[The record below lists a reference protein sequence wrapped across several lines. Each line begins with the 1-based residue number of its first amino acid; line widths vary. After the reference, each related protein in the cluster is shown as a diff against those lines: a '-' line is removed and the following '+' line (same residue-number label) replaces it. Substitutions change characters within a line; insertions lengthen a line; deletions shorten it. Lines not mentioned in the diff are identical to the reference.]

1 MLIFIKL
8 TVIFQLRK
16 IQNFLSDYALELA
29 STDFN
34 TIYSKNGAVQYEDY
48 TVVYH
53 SGNFHANSFRKLC
66 VNEYTTPFRV
76 TKNMNLT
83 DIFTTYAIQE
93 AWVDLYRSKVS
104 GLLLDKTDYPPVIRT
119 VDAEIDATRVHTPV
133 TGSIPNNV
141 LETHYVLGSSPA
153 IVVPSNGKMS
163 FFYKP
168 VYNTS
173 IDTIADGL
181 ASIIPHMSSVLCLKA
196 NQYPNTPKTKK
207 ALEDLVNL
215 MLDQVNKEVTLYKAL
230 ITEWRFKENAIP
242 IAVPNNYTVNMSL
255 DVDDVVRENMI
266 NCNRQKNNLKQG
278 FRFIT
283 DPIDLA
289 LLTFE
294 HELLLAEIK
303 SIRQDILNPLTN
315 PLSLIDLNNLDEQ
328 SGSNPTILKHESLS
342 GFYLQIE
349 RRLGYI
355 IPAQG
360 ESKINS
366 FGRANPFYKVTLMDY
381 LTLGISVFLVLGFF
395 VQCSMVTAN
404 TFKRW
409 RTERD
414 ERIREQERTRFRV
427 NRIERSH
434 PPIRE
439 TVLPTCENCS
449 EKREMYRT
457 RPPSKVI
464 KRSHRNK
471 GQIPSHLRGSKLD
484 MNQ

>member
-16 IQNFLSDYALELA
+16 IQNFLSDYSLELA
-29 STDFN
+29 STDFD
-34 TIYSKNGAVQYEDY
+34 TIYSRNGAVQYEDY
-48 TVVYH
+48 TVIHH
-53 SGNFHANSFRKLC
+53 SGSFHANSFRKLC
-66 VNEYTTPFRV
+66 INEYTTPFRV

-83 DIFTTYAIQE
+83 DIFSTYSIQE

-104 GLLLDKTDYPPVIRT
+104 GLLLDKTDYPPVIIT
-119 VDAEIDATRVHTPV
+119 VDAEIDATRVHTPA

-141 LETHYVLGSSPA
+141 LETHYVLGSTRA
-153 IVVPSNGKMS
+153 TVVPINGKML

-173 IDTIADGL
+173 IETIADGL
-181 ASIIPHMSSVLCLKA
+181 ASLIPHMSSVLCLKA

-207 ALEDLVNL
+207 VLEDLVNL
-215 MLDQVNKEVTLYKAL
+215 MLDQVNKEVELYKAL

-242 IAVPNNYTVNMSL
+242 VAVPNNYTVNMSL
-255 DVDDVVRENMI
+255 DVDDVVKENLI
-266 NCNRQKNNLKQG
+266 NCNRQKNNLKEG

-283 DPIDLA
+283 NPIDLA
-289 LLTFE
+289 LLMFE

-303 SIRQDILNPLTN
+303 SIRQEILTPLTN

-342 GFYLQIE
+342 GFYLQVE

-366 FGRANPFYKVTLMDY
+366 FGRANPFYKITLMDY

-404 TFKRW
+404 TIKRW

-414 ERIREQERTRFRV
+414 ERIREQERARFRV
-427 NRIERSH
+427 NRIERSQ

-471 GQIPSHLRGSKLD
+471 GNIPSHLRNSKLD
-484 MNQ
+484 INQ

>member
-1 MLIFIKL
+1 
-8 TVIFQLRK
+8 
-16 IQNFLSDYALELA
+16 
-29 STDFN
+29 
-34 TIYSKNGAVQYEDY
+34 
-48 TVVYH
+48 
-53 SGNFHANSFRKLC
+53 
-66 VNEYTTPFRV
+66 
-76 TKNMNLT
+76 MNLT

-104 GLLLDKTDYPPVIRT
+104 GLLLDKTDYPPVIIT
-119 VDAEIDATRVHTPV
+119 VDAEIDAARVHTPV

-141 LETHYVLGSSPA
+141 LETHYVLGSSRA

-196 NQYPNTPKTKK
+196 NQYPNMPKTKK

-404 TFKRW
+404 TIKRW

-427 NRIERSH
+427 NRIEQS
-434 PPIRE
+434 P
-439 TVLPTCENCS
+439 N
-449 EKREMYRT
+449 
-457 RPPSKVI
+457 
-464 KRSHRNK
+464 
-471 GQIPSHLRGSKLD
+471 
-484 MNQ
+484 